1 VVVDVISAK
10 VFAPVINILPVPPWL
25 SVPYVKPLPENVFA
39 VFVLFAEP
47 VRLIVDVL
55 ELIVM
60 FVPLMFHGVVP
71 DNVHVPV
78 PRFMVLEVDPELV
91 TPVRLRL
98 KPFASKVPL
107 VIVNVPVVNEL
118 PSV

>member
-1 VVVDVISAK
+1 MDVISAK

-25 SVPYVKPLPENVFA
+25 SVPYVKPPPANVFA

-55 ELIVM
+55 GLIVM
-60 FVPLMFHGVVP
+60 FVPLTFHGVVVP

-78 PRFMVLEVDPELV
+78 PRLMVLVVDPELV

-107 VIVNVPVVNEL
+107 LIVKVPEENEL